1 MVLSLSMP
9 RFAKMIGNISGGKL
23 IELSLDLARSVEVI
37 VQLRKLFA
45 TRNCLFSLDFDLKPP
60 LLLISALSPETA
72 GFKSQGL
79 K

>member
-1 MVLSLSMP
+1 MP
-9 RFAKMIGNISGGKL
+9 RFAKTIDNISSSKL
-23 IELSLDLARSVEVI
+23 IGLSLDLARSVEV
-37 VQLRKLFA
+37 VVRLRNLFA
-45 TRNCLFSLDFDLKPP
+45 ARKCFFSLDFDLKPP